1 MSKAF
6 TVKDS
11 TDTAH
16 LFSPGEAL
24 PGSQTY
30 VCDSSVPSA
39 PVKSMVKHTFGIPN
53 GKSDKH
59 LLQFTTSRASAE
71 GRYGTATVNITVTVP
86 AAGATSADVDNCVA
100 FARNFLGTTQHMS
113 DLKNGII

>member
-11 TDTAH
+11 TNADR

-24 PGSQTY
+24 PGSQAY
-30 VCDSSVPSA
+30 VCATSVPSA
-39 PVKSMVKHTFGIPN
+39 PVKAMVKHTFGIPN

-71 GRYGTATVNITVTVP
+71 GKYGTATVNVTITVP
-86 AAGATSADVDNCVA
+86 AFGATSADVDNCVA
-100 FARNFLGTTQHMS
+100 FAQNFLGAAQQMS